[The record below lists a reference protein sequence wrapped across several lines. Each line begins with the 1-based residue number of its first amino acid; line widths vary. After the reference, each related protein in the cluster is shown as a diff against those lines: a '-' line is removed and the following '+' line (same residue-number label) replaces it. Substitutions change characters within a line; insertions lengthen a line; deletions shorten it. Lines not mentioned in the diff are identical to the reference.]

1 MIETKQNPVSIL
13 LQWIQ
18 GFVLVVAE
26 RRNVFYLRFFFITY
40 AVLIIVNEPIKHIL
54 QGLIL
59 GHNAHN
65 AAGYVPVRAQLHS
78 LHSPALRRPP
88 VNPTDAHGL

>member
-1 MIETKQNPVSIL
+1 MRRGNSASWNNDQATTKTAMIETKQNPVSIL

-54 QGLIL
+54 QLFIL

-65 AAGYVPVRAQLHS
+65 AVGRIP
-78 LHSPALRRPP
+78 
-88 VNPTDAHGL
+88 